1 MGNGV
6 NRGDYYK
13 RLARQREKL
22 FGKLSAIIIG
32 LHMVDA
38 PICTIMRVVRVAKA
52 VERSMRVYQIMSLLE
67 EI

>member
-1 MGNGV
+1 MGNGI

-13 RLARQREKL
+13 RVARQRERL
-22 FGKLSAIIIG
+22 FKKLSAVIVG

-38 PICTIMRVVRVAKA
+38 PIDTIMRVVRVTRR
-52 VERSMRVYQIMSLLE
+52 VEKSMRSYQMLALME